1 MTRGGLVQG
10 DKNIQLLIV
19 KKLGIRRCGLA
30 DSNKNNLSLARILFR
45 TTVKTVTRLRQT
57 QQRSCDKYRCGTP
70 INTVTLTP

>member
-1 MTRGGLVQG
+1 MTRGLIQD

-45 TTVKTVTRLRQT
+45 TTVKTVTRLRQL
-57 QQRSCDKYRCGTP
+57 Q
-70 INTVTLTP
+70 